1 MTARSKKRV
10 LKTGDWFLL
19 LGGGALVAFLFFH
32 YLFAATSG
40 KEAAITAGRT
50 SSRYDLG
57 TDRTVLAE
65 GPLGQTKIVITG
77 GRVWV
82 EDSPCRDR
90 VCVQMGKKKR
100 AGEQIICLPNRVVV
114 EVVGDEFQ
122 FDAVSR

>member
-1 MTARSKKRV
+1 LTIRSKKRV
-10 LKTGDWFLL
+10 LKTGDWVLFLA
-19 LGGGALVAFLFFH
+19 GGVLVAFLFSH
-32 YLFAATSG
+32 YLFSAPTG
-40 KEAAITAGRT
+40 KEAVITAGSAT
-50 SSRYDLG
+50 ERYDLG

-65 GPLGQTKIVITG
+65 GPLGRTKIVIGG

-114 EVVGDEFQ
+114 EVVGDEHE